1 MLNIDKVNVIII
13 SIMQMNILATLA
25 ETWQMLTIIVIALSA
40 GYAIAR
46 RFEGLLGKN
55 KKGDTI
61 VERLEKIERQIMP
74 NGGSS
79 MSDKIDYIR
88 RDQNKMKQQVSEISG
103 ELKVIKDIVTVIVDK
118 SDYMSINSTLNMLFY
133 TIECATSDK
142 KDIF

>member
-1 MLNIDKVNVIII
+1 MN
-13 SIMQMNILATLA
+13 QNILSTLA
-25 ETWQMLTIIVIALSA
+25 ETWQMLTIIGVALSV
-40 GYAIAR
+40 GYATAR
-46 RFEGLLGKN
+46 KFEGLLGKN
-55 KKGDTI
+55 KKGDTV

-118 SDYMSINSTLNMLFY
+118 
-133 TIECATSDK
+133 
-142 KDIF
+142 

>member
-1 MLNIDKVNVIII
+1 MLNVDKVNVIIVNT
-13 SIMQMNILATLA
+13 MELNILSTLA
-25 ETWQMLTIIVIALSA
+25 ETWQTLTIIGVALSV
-40 GYAIAR
+40 GYATAR

-55 KKGDTI
+55 KKGDTV

-118 SDYMSINSTLNMLFY
+118 
-133 TIECATSDK
+133 
-142 KDIF
+142 

>member
-1 MLNIDKVNVIII
+1 
-13 SIMQMNILATLA
+13 MQMNILATLA
-25 ETWQMLTIIVIALSA
+25 ETWQMLTVIVIALSA
-40 GYAIAR
+40 GYGIAR

-55 KKGDTI
+55 KKGDT
-61 VERLEKIERQIMP
+61 VLEKIERQIMP

-118 SDYMSINSTLNMLFY
+118 
-133 TIECATSDK
+133 
-142 KDIF
+142 